1 LQIALNGY
9 KISNLFRIWI
19 KKGIS
24 VLYTPDLMKNSEP
37 VRKDKNMDNEQ
48 KRNLAVFYCRNVPE
62 SNENARRDLEKEY
75 GPSIKFFPVV
85 CSGRMDM
92 IHLLKALEDF
102 ADAAYIITCP
112 EGACRYFEGNLR
124 AKKRV
129 EKAKSL
135 IESIGL
141 ERERIDIIIGSA
153 KDTKPLSAQVEELVK
168 RASKL
173 SSSPV
178 HNK

>member
-1 LQIALNGY
+1 
-9 KISNLFRIWI
+9 
-19 KKGIS
+19 
-24 VLYTPDLMKNSEP
+24 
-37 VRKDKNMDNEQ
+37 MDNEQ

-62 SNENARRDLEKEY
+62 SNENARRDLEKKY
-75 GPSIKFFPVV
+75 GPSVKFFPVV

-102 ADAAYIITCP
+102 ADAAYIVTCP

-129 EKAKSL
+129 EKAKSI

-141 ERERIDIIIGSA
+141 ERERIDIIVGSA
-153 KDTKPLSAQVEELVK
+153 KDSKPLKDQVSEIVK
-168 RASKL
+168 QTATL
-173 SSSPV
+173 SPSPV
-178 HNK
+178 HAKK

>member
-1 LQIALNGY
+1 LS
-9 KISNLFRIWI
+9 KI
-19 KKGIS
+19 
-24 VLYTPDLMKNSEP
+24 SEP
-37 VRKDKNMDNEQ
+37 VRKDENMGNEQ

-62 SNENARRDLEKEY
+62 SNENARRDLEKKY
-75 GPSIKFFPVV
+75 GTSVKFFPVV

-92 IHLLKALEDF
+92 LHLMRALESY

-129 EKAKSL
+129 EKTKSL

-141 ERERIDIIIGSA
+141 ERERVDVVVGSSKA
-153 KDTKPLSAQVEELVK
+153 PKTLAVQVEDLVK
-168 RASKL
+168 RASSL
-173 SSSPV
+173 TQSPV
-178 HNK
+178 HVKK

>member
-1 LQIALNGY
+1 MFIPGLATI
-9 KISNLFRIWI
+9 
-19 KKGIS
+19 
-24 VLYTPDLMKNSEP
+24 SEP
-37 VRKDKNMDNEQ
+37 VGKDNNMDNEQ

-62 SNENARRDLEKEY
+62 SSESARRDLEKKY
-75 GPSIKFFPVV
+75 GPSVRFFPVV

-102 ADAAYIITCP
+102 ADAAYIVTCP

-129 EKAKSL
+129 EKAKSI

-141 ERERIDIIIGSA
+141 ERKRIDVIVGSV
-153 KDTKPLSAQVEELVK
+153 KDTKTLGEQVSEIVK
-168 RASKL
+168 RTADL
-173 SSSPV
+173 STSPV
-178 HNK
+178 HAR

>member
-1 LQIALNGY
+1 
-9 KISNLFRIWI
+9 
-19 KKGIS
+19 
-24 VLYTPDLMKNSEP
+24 
-37 VRKDKNMDNEQ
+37 MDNEQ

-62 SNENARRDLEKEY
+62 SNENARRDLEKKY
-75 GPSIKFFPVV
+75 GLSVKLFPVV

-102 ADAAYIITCP
+102 ADAAYLITCP

-129 EKAKSL
+129 EKAKSI

-141 ERERIDIIIGSA
+141 ERERIDIRVGSA
-153 KDTKPLSAQVEELVK
+153 KDTKTLGAQVSEIVK
-168 RASKL
+168 RTANL
-173 SSSPV
+173 SRSPV
-178 HNK
+178 HAKK

>member
-1 LQIALNGY
+1 
-9 KISNLFRIWI
+9 
-19 KKGIS
+19 
-24 VLYTPDLMKNSEP
+24 
-37 VRKDKNMDNEQ
+37 MDNEQ

-62 SNENARRDLEKEY
+62 SNENARRVLEKKY
-75 GPSIKFFPVV
+75 GSSVKFFPVV

-102 ADAAYIITCP
+102 ADAAYIVTCP

-129 EKAKSL
+129 AKAKSI

-141 ERERIDIIIGSA
+141 EGERIDIIVGSIKNNKTLGEQVSEIVKLTA
-153 KDTKPLSAQVEELVK
+153 DLST
-168 RASKL
+168 
-173 SSSPV
+173 SPV
-178 HNK
+178 HLKK

>member
-1 LQIALNGY
+1 
-9 KISNLFRIWI
+9 
-19 KKGIS
+19 
-24 VLYTPDLMKNSEP
+24 
-37 VRKDKNMDNEQ
+37 MDNQQ

-62 SNENARRDLEKEY
+62 SNENARRALEKKY
-75 GPSIKFFPVV
+75 GPSVKFFPVV

-102 ADAAYIITCP
+102 ADAAYILTCP

-129 EKAKSL
+129 EKAKSI

-141 ERERIDIIIGSA
+141 ERERIDIIIGSV
-153 KDTKPLSAQVEELVK
+153 KGTKTLEEQVSEIVKQTANLSP
-168 RASKL
+168 
-173 SSSPV
+173 SPV
-178 HNK
+178 HTKK

>member
-1 LQIALNGY
+1 
-9 KISNLFRIWI
+9 
-19 KKGIS
+19 
-24 VLYTPDLMKNSEP
+24 
-37 VRKDKNMDNEQ
+37 MDNEQ

-62 SNENARRDLEKEY
+62 SSEIARRDLEKKY

-102 ADAAYIITCP
+102 ADAAYIVTCP

-129 EKAKSL
+129 AKAKSI

-141 ERERIDIIIGSA
+141 EGERIDIIVGSI
-153 KDTKPLSAQVEELVK
+153 KNNKTLGEQVSEIVK
-168 RASKL
+168 RTADL
-173 SSSPV
+173 STSPV
-178 HNK
+178 HLKK

>member
-1 LQIALNGY
+1 
-9 KISNLFRIWI
+9 
-19 KKGIS
+19 
-24 VLYTPDLMKNSEP
+24 
-37 VRKDKNMDNEQ
+37 MDNEQ

-62 SNENARRDLEKEY
+62 SNENARRDLEKKY
-75 GPSIKFFPVV
+75 GPSVRFFPVV

-102 ADAAYIITCP
+102 ADAAYIVTCP

-129 EKAKSL
+129 EKAKSI

-141 ERERIDIIIGSA
+141 ERERIGIIVGSL
-153 KDTKPLSAQVEELVK
+153 KDTKNLSDQVSDIVERTQNLTK
-168 RASKL
+168 
-173 SSSPV
+173 SPV
-178 HNK
+178 HSKK